1 MGFPYFVLDYKQSFT
16 SVTFFLSNQTT
27 IWGYEVGANDRSPL
41 LWYNY
46 NGCAALLLFLYQL
59 DLKILL
65 YFVFFQFY
73 LLS

>member
-1 MGFPYFVLDYKQSFT
+1 MGFPYFVFDYKQSVS
-16 SVTFFLSNQTT
+16 SVTFFLGNQTT
-27 IWGYEVGANDRSPL
+27 IWVYEVGANDCSPL

-46 NGCAALLLFLYQL
+46 DGCASLLLFLYQL